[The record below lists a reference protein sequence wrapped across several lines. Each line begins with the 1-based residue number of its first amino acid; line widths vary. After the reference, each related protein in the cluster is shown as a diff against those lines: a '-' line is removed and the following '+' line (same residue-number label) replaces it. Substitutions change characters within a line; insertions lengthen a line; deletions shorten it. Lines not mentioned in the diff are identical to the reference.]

1 MTAPPGIDMASNCSK
16 KSNQNTRVSE
26 RMDSKNKQPKSLRET
41 RRGAANRR
49 LFSKANERWVEP
61 RILTQIWYIS

>member
-1 MTAPPGIDMASNCSK
+1 MTALPGIDMESNCSK
-16 KSNQNTRVSE
+16 KSNQNIRVNE
-26 RMDSKNKQPKSLRET
+26 RMDWKNWQPKSLRET

-61 RILTQIWYIS
+61 RIFT